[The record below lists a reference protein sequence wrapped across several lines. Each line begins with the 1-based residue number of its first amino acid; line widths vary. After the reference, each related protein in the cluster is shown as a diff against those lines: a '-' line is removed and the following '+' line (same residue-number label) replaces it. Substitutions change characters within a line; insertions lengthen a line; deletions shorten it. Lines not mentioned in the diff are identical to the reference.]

1 MSIALTQ
8 EQEHALLDIV
18 RHAARTEIMPRFRQ
32 LSANAIQEKTSSQDL
47 VTEADVRAEQV
58 ISAGVRELLPE
69 AAVIGEEAVAEHP
82 EILEQIASADM
93 AVIIDPIDGT
103 WNYAKGV
110 AVFGV
115 IVAVTV
121 RGETVFGL
129 LYDPVLD
136 DWILARK
143 GGGSWY
149 GKPGQAA
156 QRLQL
161 PQDERELGQR
171 VAMVSHFLFPES
183 QRAAVAVGALA
194 FARSH
199 CCAVLVMNTGCWRRG
214 CLIFP

>member
-110 AVFGV
+110 
-115 IVAVTV
+115 
-121 RGETVFGL
+121 
-129 LYDPVLD
+129 
-136 DWILARK
+136 
-143 GGGSWY
+143 
-149 GKPGQAA
+149 
-156 QRLQL
+156 
-161 PQDERELGQR
+161 
-171 VAMVSHFLFPES
+171 
-183 QRAAVAVGALA
+183 
-194 FARSH
+194 
-199 CCAVLVMNTGCWRRG
+199 
-214 CLIFP
+214 